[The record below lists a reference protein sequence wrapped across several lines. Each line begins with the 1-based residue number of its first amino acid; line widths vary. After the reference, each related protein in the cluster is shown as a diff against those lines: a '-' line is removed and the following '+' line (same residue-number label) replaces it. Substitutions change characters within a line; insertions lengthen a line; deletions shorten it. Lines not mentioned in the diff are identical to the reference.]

1 VQQPVPAATPGVP
14 TAMVGRTVGEQRDR
28 RVRGVLA
35 AIAAIVLGAVVVAT
49 VVTVVVG
56 RARLQ
61 DARHDTDAAWSD
73 TREILHGR
81 YQLVGGLAAAV
92 AVLAG
97 DDHEVVV
104 AARQAVSGWNTRVGA
119 PGTPA
124 DDEVL
129 AANAVEGQARR
140 LVAFVDA
147 TPALTADPGVAQA
160 RTALAAS
167 DPTTVVA
174 TYDDAVDALDRTRS
188 SFAGR
193 LARDLVDAPER
204 SRLELP
210 GAA

>member
-1 VQQPVPAATPGVP
+1 VQQPVSAGAPGVP
-14 TAMVGRTVGEQRDR
+14 SVVVGRTVGEQRDR
-28 RVRGVLA
+28 RTRGVLA
-35 AIAAIVLGAVVVAT
+35 ALAAIVLGAVVVAT
-49 VVTVVVG
+49 VVTVAVG
-56 RARLQ
+56 RSRLQ
-61 DARHDTDAAWSD
+61 DARHDTDTAWAD
-73 TREILHGR
+73 TRTVLHDR

-92 AVLAG
+92 AVLTG
-97 DDHEVVV
+97 DSHEVVV

-147 TPALTADPGVAQA
+147 TPALAADPGVAAA
-160 RTALAAS
+160 RAALVAT
-167 DPTTVVA
+167 DPTTTVQA
-174 TYDDAVDALDRTRS
+174 YDGAVDSLDRIRS

-204 SRLELP
+204 ARIELP

>member
-1 VQQPVPAATPGVP
+1 VQQPVSAGGPGVP
-14 TAMVGRTVGEQRDR
+14 SVAAGRSVGEQRDR
-28 RVRGVLA
+28 RTRGVLA
-35 AIAAIVLGAVVVAT
+35 AVAAIVLGAVVVAT
-49 VVTVVVG
+49 VVTVAVG
-56 RARLQ
+56 RSRLQ
-61 DARHDTDAAWSD
+61 DARHDTDAAWSVA
-73 TREILHGR
+73 REVLHER

-97 DDHEVVV
+97 DDHEIVV

-147 TPALTADPGVAQA
+147 TPALVADPGVAQA
-160 RTALAAS
+160 RAALVAT
-167 DPTTVVA
+167 DPTTTVQ
-174 TYDDAVDALDRTRS
+174 TYDDAVDALDRRRS